1 MNKEQL
7 KQQLQDLLFANTE
20 KFWINLYHHKYQ
32 ALIDELC
39 DWPLLM
45 NKPEDESLL
54 PWLHLH
60 SISFIRHKIEQQ
72 QAHISTLSNAYQQ
85 FVARLSKTDLE
96 HERQKQILN
105 YAEQLGATKQQLKED
120 KAAFER
126 WFDEGAVKERYQN
139 SVAEIEQSIK
149 FLIARLGTLSKSYLA
164 INHGQLEQT
173 WQTLDLQPFF
183 LNLLEHNQTPF
194 IRHGII
200 RALVNQVALIQ
211 EHNIDTELSADLIA
225 RLVELLEDKL
235 SPYTAIIDILEIL
248 IHQRPTF
255 VRGHMWA
262 MLFESAEHIN
272 NDQLFILA
280 ALPRVLTRQLQLT
293 DKDVVLLTQLSE
305 HHSPRVRQ
313 ALIEQTS
320 HMSYDI
326 ATTIIEN
333 RFNEEHI
340 DAVRFTLIKQ
350 LSQTRYS
357 EHDVAFKLWQ
367 KTLSGQYSLPIKRI
381 AIEQSARIML
391 NMQLDSSNP
400 DTIFKRYID
409 TLNTALSQEP
419 HIAVRRYIT
428 RAREQLVSFYNQ
440 SLIANI
446 NEQITASDDIIL
458 PCDDK
463 QHTLGRTLSF
473 LAQRQLGF
481 NGVIKH
487 HKWFIS
493 SGYRVGRRLW
503 RILHELRH
511 SSSDKRQGFSHTK
524 ARKPSAQLHVPSC
537 SIAQISDTNVPGE
550 PLYHLAQQSARPHL
564 PLLDYILSILSQ
576 DNLAA
581 PVFSYTPDGI
591 LEITKPTTV
600 WRRLYAYSYIS
611 LHFQKIDSL
620 RKGGELEQLR
630 YLEELT
636 KLGFTCRFL
645 AYGDVL
651 DCQFPVEEGIKQ
663 LFAKLNVAPSL
674 LAIWSSFK
682 EYAYSVYQNT
692 LSQLVFFVVTFSAY
706 FWGRHLYVS
715 RKIIQNRS
723 AIAVSIGGWGTRG
736 KSGTERLKA
745 ALFSALALRCIT
757 KTTGCEAMMIY
768 CKITGEQYEIPIFR
782 PFNKATIWEQSDV
795 LEFAKSVQA
804 DVFLWECMGLTPRYV
819 KILRRWMKDNF
830 VTITNAYPDHED
842 ILGPSGVDVAREMSA
857 FVGENTQIFTCEQTM
872 APILESAA
880 KGKGSTLI
888 QVHWGD
894 GFQITPEIRALYPYD
909 EHPDNIALVCKMAQY
924 IGINKD
930 FVFKATAEHIVP
942 DIGVL
947 QHFSPARVGKLT
959 QSFVNG
965 MSANERLATL
975 ENWQRLELQKVSQQP
990 HIQTIALIN
999 NRDDRVARSKV
1010 FAHIMAEDICFDYL
1024 VVVGTNIGGFAS
1036 YLRTA
1041 VSERIE
1047 KAADN
1052 NDAGTIA
1059 QFLEQLKLIH
1069 SDEEMLARYNLS
1081 CPDEPLT
1088 LQDLSSSQALDEA
1101 LKLRASICDRQQQLF
1116 LARYQQWQ
1124 VAQTLLKPN
1133 TPLKIE
1139 IVDTCLALLN
1149 AKLILIED
1157 AQISSDDL
1165 THTIAQLGSDN
1176 QHQLIVGMQNI
1187 KGVGLRYVQSWQQW
1201 QKTKQRCD
1209 TLSQE
1214 TCSANDFKKYLNE
1227 LSQQVSFNALE
1238 TATLQQTVTRLL
1250 KAPQAQSELS
1260 QAELQILLTK
1270 LEAYSSMTPLRASK
1284 NHTVSPVKQFFF
1296 QLVESFLEAGAAVQ
1310 RKKQAQQIYKDIAT
1324 QRITLARATTELT
1337 QLSQS
1342 QKPGWFSERK
1352 KFR

>member
-7 KQQLQDLLFANTE
+7 KQQLQGLLFANTE

-32 ALIDELC
+32 TLIDELC
-39 DWPLLM
+39 EWPLLM
-45 NKPEDESLL
+45 NKPDGEEIQ

-72 QAHISTLSNAYQQ
+72 QAQILSLSNTYQQ
-85 FVARLSKTDLE
+85 FVARLSKTDIT

-105 YAEQLGATKQQLKED
+105 YAEKLGATKQQLKED
-120 KAAFER
+120 KAAFNR
-126 WFDEGAVKERYQN
+126 WFDEGAIKERYQN
-139 SVAEIEQSIK
+139 HVAEIEQSIK
-149 FLIARLGTLSKSYLA
+149 FLIARLGTLSKSYLS
-164 INHGQLEQT
+164 INQEQLSQT

-183 LNLLEHNQTPF
+183 LNLLEHHQTPF

-225 RLVELLEDKL
+225 RLVELLDDKL

-255 VRGHMWA
+255 VRVHMWA
-262 MLFESAEHIN
+262 MLLESDEQTN

-280 ALPRVLTRQLQLT
+280 ALPRVLTRQTKLT
-293 DKDVVLLTQLSE
+293 DKDTALLSQLSE
-305 HHSPRVRQ
+305 HHYPRVRQ
-313 ALIEQTS
+313 ALLEQVS
-320 HMSYDI
+320 NMPYELAI
-326 ATTIIEN
+326 TIINN
-333 RFNEEHI
+333 RFDVESA

-350 LSQTRYS
+350 LTHSSYS
-357 EHDVAFKLWQ
+357 ERDFAFKLWQ
-367 KTLSGQYSLPIKRI
+367 KTLLGQYSIPIKRI
-381 AIEQSARIML
+381 AIEQSARLML
-391 NMQLDSSNP
+391 NMQLDSSDP
-400 DTIFKRYID
+400 DAIFKRYIE
-409 TLNTALSQEP
+409 TLNMALSQQQP
-419 HIAVRRYIT
+419 IAVKRHIT

-440 SLIANI
+440 SLVANI
-446 NEQITASDDIIL
+446 SDQINETGDIIL
-458 PCDDK
+458 PCDNEP
-463 QHTLGRTLSF
+463 HTLGRVLSF

-481 NGVIKH
+481 NGKIKRRRWH
-487 HKWFIS
+487 IT
-493 SGYRVGRRLW
+493 SGYKIARRFWRV
-503 RILHELRH
+503 LHELRH

-524 ARKPSAQLHVPSC
+524 AKKPSAQLHVPSC

-550 PLYHLAQQSARPHL
+550 PLYHVAEHSARAHL

-576 DNLAA
+576 DNLAT

-591 LEITKPTTV
+591 LEVTKPSTL

-611 LHFQKIDSL
+611 IHFQKIDVL
-620 RKGGELEQLR
+620 RKGNEQEQLL
-630 YLEELT
+630 YLDALK
-636 KLGFTCRFL
+636 KLGIKCRFL

-651 DCQFPVEEGIKQ
+651 NCQFPVEEGIKQ
-663 LFAKLNVAPSL
+663 LYSKLSVAPSL
-674 LAIWSSFK
+674 IAIWSSFK

-692 LSQLVFFVVTFSAY
+692 LPQLVFFVVTFSAY

-715 RKIIQNRS
+715 RKIIRNRN

-768 CKITGEQYEIPIFR
+768 SKITGEQYEIPIFR

-795 LEFAKSVQA
+795 LEFAKSVHA

-819 KILRRWMKDNF
+819 RILRRWMKDNF
-830 VTITNAYPDHED
+830 ITITNAYPDHED
-842 ILGPSGVDVAREMSA
+842 ILGPTGIDVAREMSA

-880 KGKGSTLI
+880 KDKSSTLI
-888 QVHWGD
+888 QVHWGE

-924 IGINKD
+924 IGIDKD
-930 FVFKATAEHIVP
+930 FVFKTTAEHIVP

-947 QHFSPARVGKLT
+947 QHFSPAKVGDLT

-975 ENWQRLELQKVSQQP
+975 ENWQRLELQKVSQQR

-1010 FAHIMAEDICFDYL
+1010 FAHIMAEDICFDYI
-1024 VVVGTNIGGFAS
+1024 VVVGTNIGGFAT
-1036 YLRTA
+1036 YLRAA

-1047 KAADN
+1047 KAVNN
-1052 NDAGTIA
+1052 NDMQTIT

-1069 SDEEMLARYNLS
+1069 TDHDMLARFNLS
-1081 CPDEPLT
+1081 CPEDELT
-1088 LQDLSSSQALDEA
+1088 HQDLESQQTLEKA
-1101 LKLRASICDRQQQLF
+1101 LKQRTCLCERHRRLF
-1116 LARYQQWQ
+1116 IERFQQWQ
-1124 VAQTLLKPN
+1124 TAQSLLTLD
-1133 TPLKIE
+1133 TPLQHE
-1139 IVDTCLALLN
+1139 TVEMCLALLN

-1157 AQISSDDL
+1157 AQISSDNL
-1165 THTIAQLGSDN
+1165 TQTIAQLGSNN

-1187 KGVGLRYVQSWQQW
+1187 KGIGLRYVQSWQQW

-1209 TLSQE
+1209 NLRQE
-1214 TCSANDFKKYLNE
+1214 TCNANDFKKYLSE
-1227 LSQQVSFNALE
+1227 LSHQVSFNTLE
-1238 TATLQQTVTRLL
+1238 TATLEQTITHLL

-1260 QAELQILLTK
+1260 QAELQSLLTK
-1270 LEAYSSMTPLRASK
+1270 VKSHTHEAPSSDSPAQST
-1284 NHTVSPVKQFFF
+1284 SPVKQFFF
-1296 QLVESFLEAGAAVQ
+1296 QLIESFLEAGAAVQ

-1324 QRITLARATTELT
+1324 TRITLARATMELT
-1337 QLSQS
+1337 HLSQS
-1342 QKPGWFSERK
+1342 QKPGWLMARK
-1352 KFR
+1352 KLK

>member
-1 MNKEQL
+1 MNKAQL

-32 ALIDELC
+32 TLINELC
-39 DWPLLM
+39 EWPLLM
-45 NKPEDESLL
+45 NKPEAEPLL

-72 QAHISTLSNAYQQ
+72 QAHISTLSNSYQQ
-85 FVARLSKTDLE
+85 FVARLSKTDLG

-105 YAEQLGATKQQLKED
+105 YAELLGATKQQLKED
-120 KAAFER
+120 RAAFAR
-126 WFDEGAVKERYQN
+126 WFDEGAVKERYQ
-139 SVAEIEQSIK
+139 SKVTEIEQSIK
-149 FLIARLGTLSKSYLA
+149 FLIARLGTLSKSYLSL
-164 INHGQLEQT
+164 NQGQLEQT

-183 LNLLEHNQTPF
+183 LSLLELNQTPF

-211 EHNIDTELSADLIA
+211 DHNIDTELSGDLIA

-262 MLFESAEHIN
+262 MLFESDEQIS

-280 ALPRVLTRQLQLT
+280 ALPRVLTRQLRLT
-293 DKDVVLLTQLSE
+293 DKDIVLLTQLSE
-305 HHSPRVRQ
+305 HRCPRVRQ
-313 ALIEQTS
+313 ALLEHTS
-320 HMSYDI
+320 HMPYDT
-326 ATTIIEN
+326 AAKIIEN
-333 RFNEEHI
+333 RFNEEQV

-350 LSQTRYS
+350 LSQTCYS
-357 EHDVAFKLWQ
+357 EHDFAFGLWK
-367 KTLSGQYSLPIKRI
+367 KTLLGQYSLPIKRI
-381 AIEQSARIML
+381 AIEQSARVML
-391 NMQLDSSNP
+391 NMQLDSSDP
-400 DTIFKRYID
+400 ETIFKRYID
-409 TLNTALSQEP
+409 TLNTALTQEQ
-419 HIAVRRYIT
+419 HIAVKRYIT

-440 SLIANI
+440 SLVADI
-446 NEQITASDDIIL
+446 NEQISASEHVTL
-458 PCDDK
+458 PCDGK
-463 QHTLGRTLSF
+463 SHTLGRTLSF

-481 NGVIKH
+481 NGVTKQG
-487 HKWFIS
+487 KWRIS
-493 SGYRVGRRLW
+493 SGYKVARRLW
-503 RILHELRH
+503 RVLHEIRH

-550 PLYHLAQQSARPHL
+550 PLYHLTEHSARPHL

-576 DNLAA
+576 DNLSA
-581 PVFSYTPDGI
+581 PALSYTPDGI
-591 LEITKPTTV
+591 LEITKPNTL

-620 RKGGELEQLR
+620 RKGNELEQQR
-630 YLEELT
+630 YLEEL
-636 KLGFTCRFL
+636 KRLGFECRFL

-651 DCQFPVEEGIKQ
+651 GCQFPVEDGIKQ
-663 LFAKLNVAPSL
+663 LFSRLSVTPSL
-674 LAIWSSFK
+674 IAIWSSFK

-692 LSQLVFFVVTFSAY
+692 LSQLVFFVVTFCAY

-715 RKIIQNRS
+715 RKIIKNRN

-782 PFNKATIWEQSDV
+782 PFNKATIWEQSDI
-795 LEFAKSVQA
+795 LEFAKSVHA

-872 APILESAA
+872 APVLESAA
-880 KGKGSTLI
+880 KDKGSTLI

-894 GFQITPEIRALYPYD
+894 GFQITPEVRALYPYD

-947 QHFSPARVGKLT
+947 QHFSTAQVGKLT

-1024 VVVGTNIGGFAS
+1024 VVVGTNIGGFAT

-1047 KAADN
+1047 KAVNN
-1052 NDAGTIA
+1052 NDTKGIE

-1069 SDEEMLARYNLS
+1069 TNDDMLARFNLS
-1081 CPDEPLT
+1081 CPEEHLHI
-1088 LQDLSSSQALDEA
+1088 QDLSSLQTLEKS
-1101 LKLRASICDRQQQLF
+1101 LKLRACICQRQQLLF
-1116 LARYQQWQ
+1116 LERYKQWQ
-1124 VAQTLLKPN
+1124 SAQSLLKSNKLP
-1133 TPLKIE
+1133 KHE
-1139 IVDTCLALLN
+1139 IVDICLALLN
-1149 AKLILIED
+1149 EKLILIED

-1165 THTIAQLGSDN
+1165 TQTIALLGCDN

-1201 QKTKQRCD
+1201 QKTKHRCD
-1209 TLSQE
+1209 MLNQE
-1214 TCSANDFKKYLNE
+1214 TCSANDFKKYLGE
-1227 LSQQVSFNALE
+1227 LSQQVNFNALE
-1238 TATLQQTVTRLL
+1238 TTTLQQTVTHLL

-1260 QAELQILLTK
+1260 QAELQMILAK
-1270 LEAYSSMTPLRASK
+1270 LESNSGVMPLSASQTQSM
-1284 NHTVSPVKQFFF
+1284 SPVKQFFF
-1296 QLVESFLEAGAAVQ
+1296 QLVESFLEAGAAVK

-1324 QRITLARATTELT
+1324 QRITLTRATMELT

-1342 QKPGWFSERK
+1342 QKPGWLVARK
-1352 KFR
+1352 KLR